1 MLDSKTLAH
10 GRAPLTIPPPT
21 ATRMPLK
28 VNVFRHMRMS
38 NTALCPMF
46 PYLEEGCFAPAV
58 AVYSGAPGR
67 AVGMF
72 KHFNTVD
79 EILVVF
85 GANGSRLKPGNTVA
99 DVREHFVN
107 IALSDFNDPANYFLA
122 VVIQRQSE
130 HREDQREA
138 VTFVCE
144 QCRKPLREFPFPS
157 QPPATEARGLRDHPE
172 YARGFESPIGAWR
185 AAEQFNNDEQGRR
198 CEDCGHVSAPFPFR
212 EWGWAKYAEQCRA
225 VDNALQAYPGLKE
238 QPPHSEAD
246 RAVGSAVNA

>member
-1 MLDSKTLAH
+1 MDDVQTATTRP
-10 GRAPLTIPPPT
+10 GPLSIPPPSSI
-21 ATRMPLK
+21 RVPLK

-58 AVYSGAPGR
+58 AIYTGAAGR

-85 GANGSRLKPGNTVA
+85 GAKGSRLKPGNAIA

-107 IALSDFNDPANYFLA
+107 ITLSDFNDPENHFLA
-122 VVIQRQSE
+122 AVIQRQSE
-130 HREDQREA
+130 NREDQREI

-144 QCRKPLREFPFPS
+144 QCKKPLKEFPFQS
-157 QPPATEARGLRDHPE
+157 QPPAGTSVGIRDHPE
-172 YARGFESPIGAWR
+172 YARGFESPIGGWR
-185 AAEQFNNDEQGRR
+185 AAEQFNRDEEGRR
-198 CEDCGHVSAPFPFR
+198 CKHCGHVSAPFPFP
-212 EWGWAKYAEQCRA
+212 EWGWARYAEQCRS
-225 VDNALQAYPGLKE
+225 VDKALGAYPGFGDESAKSIAN
-238 QPPHSEAD
+238 PAT
-246 RAVGSAVNA
+246 GSAANV

>member
-1 MLDSKTLAH
+1 MCAAETVAT
-10 GRAPLTIPPPT
+10 RPAPLSIPSPSPT
-21 ATRMPLK
+21 RVPLK

-46 PYLEEGCFAPAV
+46 PYLDEGCFAPAV

-85 GANGSRLKPGNTVA
+85 GAKGSRLKAGNAIA

-107 IALSDFNDPANYFLA
+107 IALSDFNDPENHFLA
-122 VVIQRQSE
+122 AVIQRQSE
-130 HREDQREA
+130 NREDQREV
-138 VTFVCE
+138 VTFVCD
-144 QCRKPLREFPFPS
+144 QCKKPLKEFPFQS
-157 QPPATEARGLRDHPE
+157 QPPAASSAGLRDHPE

-185 AAEQFNNDEQGRR
+185 AAEQFNSDEEARR
-198 CEDCGHVSAPFPFR
+198 CTHCGHVSAPFPFR
-212 EWGWAKYAEQCRA
+212 EWGWAKYAEQCRSVA
-225 VDNALQAYPGLKE
+225 KALEAYPGLKDE
-238 QPPHSEAD
+238 SGEPPASLAM
-246 RAVGSAVNA
+246 GSVANA

>member
-1 MLDSKTLAH
+1 MSAFKAVAT
-10 GRAPLTIPPPT
+10 RPAPLTIPPPSS
-21 ATRMPLK
+21 TRIPLK

-79 EILVVF
+79 EILVIF
-85 GANGSRLKPGNTVA
+85 GAKGSRLKAGNAIA

-107 IALSDFNDPANYFLA
+107 IALSDFNDPENHFLA
-122 VVIQRQSE
+122 AIIQRQAE
-130 HREDQREA
+130 NREDQREV

-144 QCRKPLREFPFPS
+144 ECKKPLKEFPFQS
-157 QPPATEARGLRDHPE
+157 QPPAGTAAALRDHPE

-185 AAEQFNNDEQGRR
+185 AAEQFNRDEEARR
-198 CEDCGHVSAPFPFR
+198 CTHCGHVSAPFPFP
-212 EWGWAKYAEQCRA
+212 EWGWAKYAEQCRS
-225 VDNALQAYPGLKE
+225 VDKALQAYPGLKDGCGE
-238 QPPHSEAD
+238 PTASIAIE
-246 RAVGSAVNA
+246 SATHA